1 MTTIFK
7 HIVQICFRTLKR
19 ELENSAK
26 NCRVL
31 QFKLKKTE
39 KSLNDTQSDLGEAES
54 KLKSLSGGSNALD
67 SINKV
72 EQTVEPFSY
81 LCCFSKRTHTYC
93 ISMIFLSPLGASIGK
108 GFGGEEHANCQAGC

>member
-1 MTTIFK
+1 M
-7 HIVQICFRTLKR
+7 
-19 ELENSAK
+19 
-26 NCRVL
+26 L

-72 EQTVEPFSY
+72 GHITFVGSYPVERFSSLFY
-81 LCCFSKRTHTYC
+81 EEYTLHLNDFVS
-93 ISMIFLSPLGASIGK
+93 LSGASIGE

>member
-1 MTTIFK
+1 MSTGDCEEK
-7 HIVQICFRTLKR
+7 YKCIVQILLRTLKR

-72 EQTVEPFSY
+72 GQTVEQTFIA
-81 LCCFSKRTHTYC
+81 FQK
-93 ISMIFLSPLGASIGK
+93 
-108 GFGGEEHANCQAGC
+108 EHMHIAFQ

>member
-1 MTTIFK
+1 MFILFK
-7 HIVQICFRTLKR
+7 LAFRTLKR

-72 EQTVEPFSY
+72 GKESARSRSLNNVLVTES
-81 LCCFSKRTHTYC
+81 CFFITC
-93 ISMIFLSPLGASIGK
+93 FAS
-108 GFGGEEHANCQAGC
+108 

>member
-72 EQTVEPFSY
+72 GQTVELYTFIA
-81 LCCFSKRTHTYC
+81 FQKEQTHAYA
-93 ISMIFLSPLGASIGK
+93 L
-108 GFGGEEHANCQAGC
+108 Q